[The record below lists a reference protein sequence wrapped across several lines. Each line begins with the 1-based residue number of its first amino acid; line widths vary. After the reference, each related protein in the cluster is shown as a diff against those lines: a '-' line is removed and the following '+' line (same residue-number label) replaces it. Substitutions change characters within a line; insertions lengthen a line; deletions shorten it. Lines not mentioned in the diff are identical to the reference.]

1 MKVKDFTGIAIILA
15 ATFGLSAC
23 KKETSIDSKILEEL
37 KTPCEGEIISAF
49 QETKEGW
56 QLVVTCASERSTA
69 TRAKSIIDSAGG
81 QAPGNG
87 NADKLMRF
95 E

>member
-1 MKVKDFTGIAIILA
+1 MKITGLTGIAIILA

-23 KKETSIDSKILEEL
+23 KDETGIDAQILEKL
-37 KTPCEGEIISAF
+37 KTPCEGEITSDF

-56 QLVVTCASERSTA
+56 QMVVTCASEKSTE

-81 QAPGNG
+81 QAPGSG